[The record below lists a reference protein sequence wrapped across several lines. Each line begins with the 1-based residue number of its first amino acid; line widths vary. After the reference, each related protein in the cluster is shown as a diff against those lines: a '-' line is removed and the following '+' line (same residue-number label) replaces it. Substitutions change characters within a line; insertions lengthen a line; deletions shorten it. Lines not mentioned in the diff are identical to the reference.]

1 MITLLEKSKGIIDL
15 MGRINNMKLK
25 SLKQTKK
32 FYLWELKR
40 EESLTESERSK
51 YLLALKSIEKIIK
64 EKEDSRDYQE
74 REKYKKFIPDDHRAV
89 FRNNKR
95 GY

>member
-1 MITLLEKSKGIIDL
+1 MKK
-15 MGRINNMKLK
+15 INTIKLK

-40 EESLTESERSK
+40 EGLTESERSK

-64 EKEDSRDYQE
+64 GKERSGEKEKHKE
-74 REKYKKFIPDDHRAV
+74 FIAYDHKAV
-89 FRNNKR
+89 FQDKGENLQK
-95 GY
+95 